1 MNYISSNIKHLRTI
15 HKLTQKELAN
25 KLQIKRS
32 LLGAIEES
40 RTEPRAS
47 ILKDLSQL
55 FKISINNL
63 ITLDLKNQDPEIL
76 NINKN
81 IDKLGKHIRTHQIVV
96 SEKDLDRELISLVP
110 ISARAGYSAGIIS
123 PSYIQE
129 LPKFNLPFN
138 EIKRFGTY
146 RVFQIAGDSMVPIV
160 NPNDYI
166 ISEYIDNWRDIKDL
180 STYIIITQSDGILYK
195 RVTRRTDKLILMS
208 ENKDYEPF
216 EIQVGE
222 IIELW
227 KPVGIISFQINEKPN
242 KSGLE
247 ENNLVLKE

>member
-1 MNYISSNIKHLRTI
+1 MNYLSSNIKYLRTL
-15 HKLTQKELAN
+15 HSFTQNELAN
-25 KLQIKRS
+25 KLGIKRS

-47 ILKDLSQL
+47 ILNDLSQF
-55 FKISINNL
+55 FKITMNNL
-63 ITLDLKNQDPEIL
+63 TNINLTDQDPEML

-81 IDKLGKHIRTHQIVV
+81 IDEFGKHIRTHQIVV
-96 SEKDLDRELISLVP
+96 SEKDLERELISLVP
-110 ISARAGYSAGIIS
+110 ISARAGYSTGVVQ

-160 NPNDYI
+160 KPNDYI
-166 ISEYIDNWRDIKDL
+166 ISEYIDNWRVIRDL
-180 STYIIITQSDGILYK
+180 ETYIIITKSDGILYK
-195 RVTRRTDKLILMS
+195 RVSRKNDRLTLMS
-208 ENKDYEPF
+208 ENKEYEPF
-216 EIQVGE
+216 EIEVGE

-227 KPVGIISFQINEKPN
+227 KPIGIVTFQLDEKLHN
-242 KSGLE
+242 TF
-247 ENNLVLKE
+247 